1 MGHTIYLCG
10 YLRIVESNDTR
21 AACRSAPTAGMVGP
35 PGSNK
40 GHWQNSALPK
50 DADGWFPNA
59 TVFTGS
65 WRPVWGEWA
74 LDFSDEVSPNGA

>member
-21 AACRSAPTAGMVGP
+21 AACRSAPTAGMFGP

-50 DADGWFPNA
+50 EADGWFPNA
-59 TVFTGS
+59 TAFKGS